1 MASLLSH
8 PAVPLV
14 AAAVLGPSK
23 VSRRLLLVAATASVF
38 PDLDVIGSWLG
49 VPYSHPFGHRGF
61 THSIG
66 FGILLGLVAIPFAAR
81 LKAAPHIVFFLVA
94 LSAISHGVLDAM
106 TDGGLGVAF
115 LWPFS
120 DNRFFLPWRPIQVT
134 PMRIDGLFSREGL
147 RIVGSEIAVIW
158 LHALVIGGFA
168 CRHANK
174 RNGF

>member
-14 AAAVLGPSK
+14 VAAVLGPLK
-23 VSRRLLLVAATASVF
+23 ISRRLLLAAVAASIL
-38 PDLDVIGSWLG
+38 PDLDVVGYWLG
-49 VPYSHPFGHRGF
+49 VPYDHPFGHRGF
-61 THSIG
+61 THSIA
-66 FGILLGLVAIPFAAR
+66 FGILLGLVAVPFAAR
-81 LKAAPHIVFFLVA
+81 LTAAPHIVFYLVA
-94 LSAISHGVLDAM
+94 LSVISHGVLDAM
-106 TDGGLGVAF
+106 TDGGLGVAL

-158 LHALVIGGFA
+158 LPTIVIGGLA
-168 CRHANK
+168 WRYAKK
-174 RNGF
+174 RSAL

>member
-8 PAVPLV
+8 PAAPLV
-14 AAAVLGPSK
+14 VAALLGPSK
-23 VSRRLLLVAATASVF
+23 VSRRLVLAAAAASIL
-38 PDLDVIGSWLG
+38 PDLDVVGYWLG
-49 VPYSHPFGHRGF
+49 IPYDHPFGHRGF
-61 THSIG
+61 THSIA

-81 LKAAPHIVFFLVA
+81 LDATPHTVFFLVA
-94 LSAISHGVLDAM
+94 LSAISHGMLDAM
-106 TDGGLGVAF
+106 TDGGLGVAL

-158 LHALVIGGFA
+158 LPTIVIGGLA
-168 CRHANK
+168 WLYAKK
-174 RNGF
+174 RSAL